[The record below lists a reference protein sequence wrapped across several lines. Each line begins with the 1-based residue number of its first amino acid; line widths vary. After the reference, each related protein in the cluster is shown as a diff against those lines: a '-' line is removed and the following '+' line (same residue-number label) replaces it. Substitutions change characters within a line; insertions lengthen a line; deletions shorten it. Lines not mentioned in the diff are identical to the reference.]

1 MKSGV
6 SRLGRHKVIWLN
18 MANRSQNQGMLVIRI
33 IPAASPPLCKGWLL
47 VGKHVLDFEG
57 YLLSG
62 APSQDS
68 PQKGTQRA
76 RLHPPLSC
84 LYRQHCSVVCG
95 YENYVV
101 QAEVLE
107 LFFGP
112 EKLPLGLDS
121 LCVTC
126 FLEGTTFPLQCV
138 PLIGHPNPSFDVS
151 VKICKEC
158 FSGCNG

>member
-1 MKSGV
+1 M
-6 SRLGRHKVIWLN
+6 
-18 MANRSQNQGMLVIRI
+18 
-33 IPAASPPLCKGWLL
+33 
-47 VGKHVLDFEG
+47 LDFEG

-76 RLHPPLSC
+76 RLHPPSPVYIGNTAVLSVAMRTM
-84 LYRQHCSVVCG
+84 LFKQRSW
-95 YENYVV
+95 NS
-101 QAEVLE
+101 
-107 LFFGP
+107 FFGL